1 MSGRS
6 LYSGNTSDFQSDARS
21 SILLHRNK
29 YHMNYS
35 IAKMIEFAFTYII
48 NNELTTKTY
57 DMPDDKRLTII
68 KYMTQRIDEIR
79 KVHK

>member
-1 MSGRS
+1 M
-6 LYSGNTSDFQSDARS
+6 L
-21 SILLHRNK
+21 
-29 YHMNYS
+29 NYS

-48 NNELTTKTY
+48 NNELKTKTY

-68 KYMTQRIDEIR
+68 EYMTQRIDEIR